1 MTVMVLLPG
10 FHPGAAGAEAPLPVA
25 PLPVLVV
32 PEPEAEF
39 ELTAVPP
46 QPAASSA
53 APRAATPVSSALR
66 GILLEVNS
74 VAFQLG
80 QCFLLWLRRT
90 PSGVFRPCRGTS
102 PGAGPGRDS
111 AVDVRAL
118 GVVRLLVMPAVRM
131 TVLMYVQTIG

>member
-1 MTVMVLLPG
+1 MVLLPG
-10 FHPGAAGAEAPLPVA
+10 FPPGAAGAEAPLPVA

-74 VAFQLG
+74 VAFQSIRSV
-80 QCFLLWLRRT
+80 LLATAEADAEWRLQACGGYVAWRA
-90 PSGVFRPCRGTS
+90 
-102 PGAGPGRDS
+102 PGP
-111 AVDVRAL
+111 
-118 GVVRLLVMPAVRM
+118 
-131 TVLMYVQTIG
+131 